1 MPRPKVRPENRQRA
15 YKACASCKSLK
26 KRCDSLQPCST
37 CIRRRQASSCSYLDN
52 DDIEQG
58 SHRAESPRVVTTD
71 AQDPSPTS
79 RTDAEPIH
87 VDQCLTPRDSPNE
100 TNDDTSGPQL
110 PESRMLL
117 NSKGERVFVGKIAS
131 LSFLH
136 FLRRVLKW
144 QMGPNTFTEYA
155 RENVM
160 LEAGDLT
167 GRLQASPGSEQTE
180 QRTLIDCFFAATNGI
195 LHLYTRDEMM
205 YIMSSANDVSAKSY
219 REDNAAINLVIAIGA
234 QCRGLDHNDLQI
246 AAKYFAMAQKAAFES
261 MLQDPS
267 INMVRIFLLMAFY
280 MLGACQRNAAFMY
293 IGVASKAA
301 SALGLHVAPR
311 HCCFDEEDQDRR
323 SRTWKSLCILDLL
336 VTSILGRLSSSP
348 TSRLDFSTSIPA
360 EGSTESLSFEAVH
373 DECAMIG
380 DMVNDLT
387 EDGDLDVKSAESF
400 LQRLGEWNRGLP
412 SQLRRFDRKDSML
425 LPQDRE
431 LAIGR
436 IHVACVYYF
445 AVMLATRPFFIRHAM
460 TRLRDKAGIQHK
472 KADAGSIESQKE
484 RLAEVCVDS
493 AIFMG
498 KMTHEALKADLL
510 LCNMCMLKAWM
521 FAAGLVLGF
530 AIYVDDAVRGDIEE
544 AFSEVRTVL
553 KKLSDLSPQ
562 AEEYFEILSS
572 FSDAINAHRDELS
585 RRRRAAN
592 QQYVSQLLTIGSDQ
606 VAHQSSDTQMTDFST
621 GFNYDLPDMMSTMS
635 SQMSNGLDMMFNF
648 DATDVASFGLPT
660 DFSPNVEPLGMFFG
674 SI

>member
-1 MPRPKVRPENRQRA
+1 
-15 YKACASCKSLK
+15 
-26 KRCDSLQPCST
+26 
-37 CIRRRQASSCSYLDN
+37 
-52 DDIEQG
+52 
-58 SHRAESPRVVTTD
+58 
-71 AQDPSPTS
+71 
-79 RTDAEPIH
+79 
-87 VDQCLTPRDSPNE
+87 
-100 TNDDTSGPQL
+100 
-110 PESRMLL
+110 MLL

-144 QMGPNTFTEYA
+144 QMGPNSFTEYA
-155 RENVM
+155 RENVI

-167 GRLQASPGSEQTE
+167 GRLQASPGSEQAE
-180 QRTLIDCFFAATNGI
+180 EGTLIDCFFAATNGI

-205 YIMSSANDVSAKSY
+205 YLMSNVNDASSKSY
-219 REDNAAINLVIAIGA
+219 REDNAVINLIIAIGA
-234 QCRGLDHNDLQI
+234 QCRGLNQSDLQI

-267 INMVRIFLLMAFY
+267 INMIRIFLLMAFY
-280 MLGACQRNAAFMY
+280 MLSACQRNAAFMY

-311 HCCFDEEDQDRR
+311 HRCFDEEDQDR
-323 SRTWKSLCILDLL
+323 SLCILDLL
-336 VTSILGRLSSSP
+336 VISILGRLSSSP
-348 TSRLDFSTSIPA
+348 TSKLDFLTSTPA
-360 EGSTESLSFEAVH
+360 ESSIESLAFEAVH

-380 DMVNDLT
+380 DMVNNLT
-387 EDGDLDVKSAESF
+387 QNGDLDVTSAESF
-400 LQRLGEWNRGLP
+400 LQRLSEWNRGLP
-412 SQLRRFDRKDSML
+412 PRLRRFEYNDSAL
-425 LPQDRE
+425 SPQDRE

-445 AVMLATRPFFIRHAM
+445 AVMLATRPFLIRHSMAKLHHN
-460 TRLRDKAGIQHK
+460 TGVQNRKGNAGTT
-472 KADAGSIESQKE
+472 GSQEE

-498 KMTHEALKADLL
+498 KMTHEALRADLL

-530 AIYVDDAVRGDIEE
+530 AIYVDDAVRRDIEE
-544 AFSEVRTVL
+544 AFTEVRNVL

-585 RRRRAAN
+585 RKRRAAN
-592 QQYVSQLLTIGSDQ
+592 QQYVSQILTLESDQ
-606 VAHQSSDTQMTDFST
+606 GINHSSDTQLMEFST
-621 GFNYDLPDMMSTMS
+621 GFNYDLSDIIDPLGPQIPDD
-635 SQMSNGLDMMFNF
+635 LDMIFNF
-648 DATDVASFGLPT
+648 EAGNDAQFGIHT
-660 DFSPNVEPLGMFFG
+660 DFSANVEPLRMFFG

>member
-1 MPRPKVRPENRQRA
+1 MHLLA
-15 YKACASCKSLK
+15 
-26 KRCDSLQPCST
+26 
-37 CIRRRQASSCSYLDN
+37 
-52 DDIEQG
+52 
-58 SHRAESPRVVTTD
+58 
-71 AQDPSPTS
+71 PSPQQK
-79 RTDAEPIH
+79 RNIHHRPANPNDANKEP
-87 VDQCLTPRDSPNE
+87 P
-100 TNDDTSGPQL
+100 GPQV

-144 QMGPNTFTEYA
+144 QMGPNSFTEYA

-167 GRLQASPGSEQTE
+167 GRLQASPGSEQAE
-180 QRTLIDCFFAATNGI
+180 ERSLIDCFFAATNGI
-195 LHLYTRDEMM
+195 LHLYTREEMM
-205 YIMSSANDVSAKSY
+205 FIMSNVNDVSSKSY

-234 QCRGLDHNDLQI
+234 QCRGLNQSDLQI
-246 AAKYFAMAQKAAFES
+246 AAKYFAMAQKAAFEG

-311 HCCFDEEDQDRR
+311 HRCFDEEDQDRR

-348 TSRLDFSTSIPA
+348 TSKLEFSTSTPS
-360 EGSTESLSFEAVH
+360 EGSTESLAFEAVH

-380 DMVNDLT
+380 DMVNNLT
-387 EDGDLDVKSAESF
+387 QNGDLDVTSAESF
-400 LQRLGEWNRGLP
+400 LQRLSEWNRGLP
-412 SQLRRFDRKDSML
+412 PQLRKFECNDNIL

-445 AVMLATRPFFIRHAM
+445 AVMLATRPFLIRHSM
-460 TRLRDKAGIQHK
+460 SKLHK
-472 KADAGSIESQKE
+472 KGGMQNKQVDAEA

-498 KMTHEALKADLL
+498 KMTHEALRADLL

-530 AIYVDDAVRGDIEE
+530 AIYVDDAVRRDIEE
-544 AFSEVRTVL
+544 AFSEVRNVL
-553 KKLSDLSPQ
+553 RKLSDLSPQ
-562 AEEYFEILSS
+562 AEEYYEILSS

-585 RRRRAAN
+585 RKRRAAN
-592 QQYVSQLLTIGSDQ
+592 QPFVSQILTFESDQ
-606 VAHQSSDTQMTDFST
+606 ATNESADTQMMEFSST
-621 GFNYDLPDMMSTMS
+621 NFNYDLSDMIDPLGPQIPDD
-635 SQMSNGLDMMFNF
+635 LDMIFNF
-648 DATDVASFGLPT
+648 EAGSDASFGIPT
-660 DFSPNVEPLGMFFG
+660 DFSANVEPLGMFFG

>member
-1 MPRPKVRPENRQRA
+1 
-15 YKACASCKSLK
+15 
-26 KRCDSLQPCST
+26 
-37 CIRRRQASSCSYLDN
+37 
-52 DDIEQG
+52 
-58 SHRAESPRVVTTD
+58 
-71 AQDPSPTS
+71 
-79 RTDAEPIH
+79 
-87 VDQCLTPRDSPNE
+87 
-100 TNDDTSGPQL
+100 
-110 PESRMLL
+110 MLL
-117 NSKGERVFVGKIAS
+117 NAKGERVFVGKIAS

-144 QMGPNTFTEYA
+144 QMGPNSFTEYA

-167 GRLQASPGSEQTE
+167 GRLQASPGSAQAEE
-180 QRTLIDCFFAATNGI
+180 RTLIDCFFAATNGI

-205 YIMSSANDVSAKSY
+205 YIMSNVNDASSKSY

-234 QCRGLDHNDLQI
+234 QCRGLNQSDLQI
-246 AAKYFAMAQKAAFES
+246 AAKYFATAQKAAFEG

-311 HCCFDEEDQDRR
+311 HRCFDEEDQDRR

-348 TSRLDFSTSIPA
+348 TSQLDFLTSSPA
-360 EGSTESLSFEAVH
+360 ESSIESLAFEAVH

-380 DMVNDLT
+380 DMVNNLT
-387 EDGDLDVKSAESF
+387 QNGDLDVTSAESF
-400 LQRLGEWNRGLP
+400 LQRLSEWNRGLP
-412 SQLRRFDRKDSML
+412 PQLRRFECNDSAL
-425 LPQDRE
+425 SPQDRE

-445 AVMLATRPFFIRHAM
+445 AVMLATRPFLIRHSMAK
-460 TRLRDKAGIQHK
+460 LHK
-472 KADAGSIESQKE
+472 KTGLQNSKGDTETTGSQEA

-498 KMTHEALKADLL
+498 KMTHEALRADLL

-530 AIYVDDAVRGDIEE
+530 AIYVDDAVRRDIEE
-544 AFSEVRTVL
+544 AFSEVRNVL
-553 KKLSDLSPQ
+553 KKLSGLSPQ

-585 RRRRAAN
+585 RKRRAAN
-592 QQYVSQLLTIGSDQ
+592 QQYVSQILTFESEQGTNHS
-606 VAHQSSDTQMTDFST
+606 ADTQMMEFST
-621 GFNYDLPDMMSTMS
+621 SFNYDLSDMIDPLGPQLPDDLNMI
-635 SQMSNGLDMMFNF
+635 LNF
-648 DATDVASFGLPT
+648 DAGNDAQFGFSA
-660 DFSPNVEPLGMFFG
+660 DFSANVEPLGMFFG